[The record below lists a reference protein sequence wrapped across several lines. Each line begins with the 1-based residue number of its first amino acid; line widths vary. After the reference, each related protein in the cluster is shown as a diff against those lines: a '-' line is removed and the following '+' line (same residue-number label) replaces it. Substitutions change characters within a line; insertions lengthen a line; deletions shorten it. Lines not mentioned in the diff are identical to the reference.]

1 VLRQGGG
8 IKPKFG
14 DNFRQ
19 PGFQVIDMKAFVVD
33 DDIRVKPSHMCSGVI
48 LQNFRSDPYIHV
60 IHPFRVRYD
69 LGTLAVPGTMC

>member
-1 VLRQGGG
+1 
-8 IKPKFG
+8 
-14 DNFRQ
+14 
-19 PGFQVIDMKAFVVD
+19 MKAFVVD